1 MSTIYYLIDFVL
13 HLNHHL
19 TDMINYFGHWAYG
32 LLFLIIFAET
42 GLVVT
47 PFLPGD
53 SLLFAAG
60 ALTAIDGVTLNVHV
74 LVLILFT
81 AAVIGDTCNYWI
93 GHYLGEKLFKPD
105 ARFLKTK
112 YLDKT
117 HAFYEKYGGKTII
130 IARFV
135 PIVRTFAPF
144 VAGASSMTYRKFMLY
159 NIVGAAL
166 WVVSITYL
174 GYFFGNMPMIK
185 NNFAIVVLVIIILS
199 IMPAIVEVIRTKL
212 RKPSK

>member
-1 MSTIYYLIDFVL
+1 M
-13 HLNHHL
+13 
-19 TDMINYFGHWAYG
+19 
-32 LLFLIIFAET
+32 
-42 GLVVT
+42 
-47 PFLPGD
+47 
-53 SLLFAAG
+53 
-60 ALTAIDGVTLNVHV
+60 
-74 LVLILFT
+74 
-81 AAVIGDTCNYWI
+81 
-93 GHYLGEKLFKPD
+93 
-105 ARFLKTK
+105 
-112 YLDKT
+112 
-117 HAFYEKYGGKTII
+117 
-130 IARFV
+130 